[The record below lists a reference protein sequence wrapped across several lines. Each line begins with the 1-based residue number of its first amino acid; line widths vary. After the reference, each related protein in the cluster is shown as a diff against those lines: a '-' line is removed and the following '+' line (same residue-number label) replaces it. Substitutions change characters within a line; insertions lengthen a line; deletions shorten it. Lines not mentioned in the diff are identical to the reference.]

1 MVIEKTIKVSKK
13 LNNEN
18 VCIEMLYIL
27 VFAIQNRIS
36 SYIPFIVV
44 NVLSK
49 TCGDVIF
56 TYPVPKRSS
65 LMFVQKFDQITSAHS
80 LQDFFVPN
88 STNHFYFQH
97 VVLTAGVKGIYL
109 FLRHFVVFQSSSLYN
124 MIARTRESKTKVIL
138 MITRSYLISELW
150 LTSTTGSMKVLCVT
164 SCLHGNLQY
173 KHQDT

>member
-1 MVIEKTIKVSKK
+1 
-13 LNNEN
+13 
-18 VCIEMLYIL
+18 MLYIL
-27 VFAIQNRIS
+27 VFAIQNQIS

-65 LMFVQKFDQITSAHS
+65 LMFVQKFDQITSA

-97 VVLTAGVKGIYL
+97 MKSQVKGIYHFLHHFCCCPVFSVVQFDCQDKGIKNKSVFNDYEML
-109 FLRHFVVFQSSSLYN
+109 FDFRTVANFYNRIHESSLRHFMSAWQFA
-124 MIARTRESKTKVIL
+124 I
-138 MITRSYLISELW
+138 
-150 LTSTTGSMKVLCVT
+150 
-164 SCLHGNLQY
+164 
-173 KHQDT
+173 

>member
-27 VFAIQNRIS
+27 VFVIQNRIS

-88 STNHFYFQH
+88 STNHFYF
-97 VVLTAGVKGIYL
+97 
-109 FLRHFVVFQSSSLYN
+109 
-124 MIARTRESKTKVIL
+124 
-138 MITRSYLISELW
+138 
-150 LTSTTGSMKVLCVT
+150 
-164 SCLHGNLQY
+164 
-173 KHQDT
+173 

>member
-1 MVIEKTIKVSKK
+1 
-13 LNNEN
+13 
-18 VCIEMLYIL
+18 MLYIL

-65 LMFVQKFDQITSAHS
+65 LMFVQKFDQITSA

-88 STNHFYFQH
+88 STNHFYF
-97 VVLTAGVKGIYL
+97 
-109 FLRHFVVFQSSSLYN
+109 
-124 MIARTRESKTKVIL
+124 
-138 MITRSYLISELW
+138 
-150 LTSTTGSMKVLCVT
+150 
-164 SCLHGNLQY
+164 
-173 KHQDT
+173 

>member
-49 TCGDVIF
+49 TCGDVLF

-109 FLRHFVVFQSSSLYN
+109 FFRHFCCCPVFIVVQYDCQDKGIKNKSDFNDYEILFDFRTVANFYNRIHESALRHFMSAWQFA
-124 MIARTRESKTKVIL
+124 I
-138 MITRSYLISELW
+138 
-150 LTSTTGSMKVLCVT
+150 
-164 SCLHGNLQY
+164 
-173 KHQDT
+173 